1 MAPTFRSAG
10 VGTVPHMVIPTTA
23 PTRRDA
29 AEASNPALLALL
41 DTPAAARRLG
51 VGKRT
56 VQELVA
62 DRKLACVK
70 IGRAVRF
77 DPADLAACVEANRVK
92 AAGWKG
98 GGR

>member
-1 MAPTFRSAG
+1 
-10 VGTVPHMVIPTTA
+10 MVIPTTA

-77 DPADLAACVEANRVK
+77 DPADLAAFVEANKIK

-98 GGR
+98 GRP

>member
-29 AEASNPALLALL
+29 AEASTDRLL
-41 DTPAAARRLG
+41 DTLETARFLG
-51 VGKRT
+51 MGKRT

-62 DRKLACVK
+62 DRKLAFIK
-70 IGRAVRF
+70 IGRAIRF
-77 DPADLAACVEANRVK
+77 APADLAAFVEANRVK